1 MFVQGDRR
9 REGGERKEEGE
20 GRREEGRGS
29 GKGWREGGGKRDL
42 VLGLLVN
49 LVRK

>member
-1 MFVQGDRR
+1 MQGDKVV
-9 REGGERKEEGE
+9 G
-20 GRREEGRGS
+20 EEGRWRERRRKRRGS
-29 GKGWREGGGKRDL
+29 EGWGEGGGKRDL